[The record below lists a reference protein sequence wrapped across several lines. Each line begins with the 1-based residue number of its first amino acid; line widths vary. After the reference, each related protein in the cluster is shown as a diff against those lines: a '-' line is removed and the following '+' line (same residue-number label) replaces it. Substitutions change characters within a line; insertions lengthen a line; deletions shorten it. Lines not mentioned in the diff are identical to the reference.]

1 MILELRSRE
10 ARWSSA
16 DVEDPKTGRHV
27 RLVVTVDARYGRL
40 NDIAVEPVGGV
51 L

>member
-1 MILELRSRE
+1 MIVELRSRE
-10 ARWSSA
+10 GALSSA
-16 DVEDPKTGRHV
+16 DVEDPKIGRHV
-27 RLVVTVDARYGRL
+27 RLVVTVDARYCRS